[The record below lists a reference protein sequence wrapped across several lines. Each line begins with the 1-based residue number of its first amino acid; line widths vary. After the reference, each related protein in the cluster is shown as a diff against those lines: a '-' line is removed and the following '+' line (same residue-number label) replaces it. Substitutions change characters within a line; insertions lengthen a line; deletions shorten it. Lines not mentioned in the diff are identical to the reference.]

1 MLILLNF
8 INRNDKL
15 MLFNGISIKRK
26 KEKQRGFLQV
36 KEEHMN
42 YVDIIIPFVG
52 GLALFIYGMQIMA
65 QGLQN
70 AAGNK
75 MKQLLKALT
84 QNKIMGVLLGTIV
97 TAIIQSSS
105 ATTVMVV
112 GFVNAGLMDLTQ
124 SMSVIMGANI
134 GTTVTGWL
142 VSSVEWAQFLSP
154 AVIAPVVV
162 MIGVIIMI
170 TAKKISHKEISSI
183 IIGFGIL
190 FIGIE
195 MMSDAVYPLRES
207 EVFKTLFVTLG
218 HNPLLGILAGAAV
231 TAIIQS
237 SSASVGI
244 LQTLAASGLVPFNAA
259 VYIIMGQNIG
269 TCITAMLS
277 GIGASKNAKCASYM
291 HLLFNITGTFLF
303 SVFSIL
309 YFKMI
314 NPQMGL
320 GSISQTQISI
330 VHTIFNIAT
339 TVLLFPF
346 SHYIIVLA
354 KKLNHVEAQEEE
366 KDEGQL
372 VHLDDRLLETPSFA
386 VQSAILEVVRMGHI
400 VEKNLDTAVSA
411 LLERNH
417 DKIEKVRKR
426 EVTINTLCNSISDY
440 LVKICNT
447 HINQTEN
454 SVVTSLLAIITDMER
469 VGDHCKNMAACAE
482 ALERDKVFFS
492 DSAAEELQEM
502 IKYTR
507 ISYDNALKALEF
519 SDTSFAYETVRAEDI
534 VDDMEDKLKA
544 GHINRLA
551 NNLCNVRSGVRFLD
565 TLTNLE
571 RISDHAINIAQAVI
585 NENRKK
591 AQHFREV
598 PE

>member
-1 MLILLNF
+1 M
-8 INRNDKL
+8 
-15 MLFNGISIKRK
+15 S
-26 KEKQRGFLQV
+26 
-36 KEEHMN
+36 

-70 AAGNK
+70 AAGSK

-84 QNKIMGVLLGTIV
+84 QNKVMGVLLGAVV

-142 VSSVEWAQFLSP
+142 VSSVEWAKFLSP
-154 AVIAPVVV
+154 AVIAPVVL
-162 MIGVIIMI
+162 MAGVVIMI
-170 TAKKISHKEISSI
+170 TAKKVSHKEISSI
-183 IIGFGIL
+183 IIGFGVL

-207 EVFKTLFVTLG
+207 EVFKTLFITLG
-218 HNPLLGILAGAAV
+218 DNPLLGILAGATV

-244 LQTLAASGLVPFNAA
+244 LQTLAASGLVPFDAA

-277 GIGASKNAKCASYM
+277 GIGTSRNAKCASYM
-291 HLLFNITGTFLF
+291 HLLFNIIGTVL
-303 SVFSIL
+303 FSIL
-309 YFKMI
+309 SIIYFKML

-320 GSISQTQISI
+320 GSISQTEISM

-339 TVLLFPF
+339 TALLFPF
-346 SHYIIVLA
+346 SGYIIALA
-354 KKLNHVEAQEEE
+354 KKINHASVQEEQ
-366 KDEGQL
+366 DESEL

-386 VQSAILEVVRMGHI
+386 VQSAVLEVVRMGYI
-400 VEKNLDTAVSA
+400 VEKNLNTAVEA
-411 LLERNH
+411 LLQH
-417 DKIEKVRKR
+417 DSKKIEKVRKR
-426 EVTINTLCNSISDY
+426 EVTINNLCHSISDY

-447 HINQTEN
+447 HINEAEN
-454 SVVTSLLAIITDMER
+454 SVVTSLLAVITDMER

-482 ALERDKVFFS
+482 ALEKDNVFFS
-492 DSAAEELQEM
+492 DSAVKELLEM
-502 IKYTR
+502 IEKTR
-507 ISYDNALKALEF
+507 TSYDSALKALEY
-519 SDTSFAYETVRAEDI
+519 SDTSYAYDTVRAEDI
-534 VDDMEDKLKA
+534 VDDMEDKLRA
-544 GHINRLA
+544 GHITRLA
-551 NNLCNVRSGVRFLD
+551 NNLCNVRSGVRYLD
-565 TLTNLE
+565 ILTNLE
-571 RISDHAINIAQAVI
+571 RISDHAMNIAQVVI
-585 NENRKK
+585 NENRK
-591 AQHFREV
+591 AQHFHEV
-598 PE
+598 TE

>member
-1 MLILLNF
+1 
-8 INRNDKL
+8 
-15 MLFNGISIKRK
+15 
-26 KEKQRGFLQV
+26 
-36 KEEHMN
+36 MN
-42 YVDIIIPFVG
+42 YLDIIIPFVG

-84 QNKIMGVLLGTIV
+84 QNKIMGVLLGAIV

-105 ATTVMVV
+105 ATTIMVV

-142 VSSVEWAQFLSP
+142 VSSVEWAKFLSP

-162 MIGVIIMI
+162 MIGVILMI
-170 TAKKISHKEISSI
+170 TAKNISHKEISSI
-183 IIGFGIL
+183 VIGFGIL

-207 EVFKTLFVTLG
+207 EIFKTLFMTLG
-218 HNPLLGILAGAAV
+218 ENPILGILTGAAV

-244 LQTLAASGLVPFNAA
+244 LQTLAASGLVPFHAA

-277 GIGASKNAKCASYM
+277 AIGASRNAKCASYM
-291 HLLFNITGTFLF
+291 HLLFNIIGTVLF
-303 SVFSIL
+303 SIVSIA
-309 YFKMI
+309 YFKII
-314 NPQMGL
+314 NPTMGF
-320 GSISQTQISI
+320 GPISQTEISV
-330 VHTIFNIAT
+330 VHTVFNIAT
-339 TVLLFPF
+339 TILLFPF
-346 SHYIIVLA
+346 SSYIINIA
-354 KKLNHVEAQEEE
+354 KELNHVEMEQE
-366 KDEGQL
+366 KDESEL

-386 VQSAILEVVRMGHI
+386 VQSAVLEVVRMGHI
-400 VEKNLDTAVSA
+400 VEKNLNTAVAA

-417 DKIEKVRKR
+417 DKIDKVRKR
-426 EVTINTLCNSISDY
+426 EVTINNLCNSISDY

-454 SVVTSLLAIITDMER
+454 SVVTSLLAVITDMER
-469 VGDHCKNMAACAE
+469 VGDHCKNLAGCAE
-482 ALERDKVFFS
+482 ALERDNVFFS
-492 DSAAEELQEM
+492 ESAVEELLQM
-502 IKYTR
+502 IDKTKS
-507 ISYDNALKALEF
+507 SYDNALKALEF
-519 SDTSFAYETVRAEDI
+519 SDTTFAYETVRAEDI
-534 VDDMEDKLKA
+534 VDDMEEKLRA

-551 NNLCNVRSGVRFLD
+551 NNLCNVRSGVRYLD

-571 RISDHAINIAQAVI
+571 RISDHAMNIAQSVI
-585 NENRKK
+585 NENRK
-591 AQHFREV
+591 AQHFHEV
-598 PE
+598 TE

>member
-1 MLILLNF
+1 
-8 INRNDKL
+8 
-15 MLFNGISIKRK
+15 
-26 KEKQRGFLQV
+26 
-36 KEEHMN
+36 MN
-42 YVDIIIPFVG
+42 YLDIIIPFVG

-84 QNKIMGVLLGTIV
+84 QNKIMGVLLGAIV

-105 ATTVMVV
+105 ATTIMVV

-142 VSSVEWAQFLSP
+142 VSSVEWAKFLSP

-162 MIGVIIMI
+162 MIGVILMI
-170 TAKKISHKEISSI
+170 TAKNISHKEISSI
-183 IIGFGIL
+183 VIGFGIL

-207 EVFKTLFVTLG
+207 EIFKTLFMTLG
-218 HNPLLGILAGAAV
+218 ENPILGILTGAAV

-244 LQTLAASGLVPFNAA
+244 LQTLAASGLVPFHAA

-277 GIGASKNAKCASYM
+277 AIGASRNAKCASYM
-291 HLLFNITGTFLF
+291 HLLFNIIGTVLF
-303 SVFSIL
+303 SIVSIA
-309 YFKMI
+309 YFKII
-314 NPQMGL
+314 NPTMGF
-320 GSISQTQISI
+320 GPITQTEISV
-330 VHTIFNIAT
+330 VHTVFNIAT
-339 TVLLFPF
+339 TILLFPF
-346 SHYIIVLA
+346 SSYIINIA
-354 KKLNHVEAQEEE
+354 KELNHVEMEQE
-366 KDEGQL
+366 KDESEL

-386 VQSAILEVVRMGHI
+386 VQSAVLEVVRMGHI
-400 VEKNLDTAVSA
+400 VEKNLNTAVAA

-417 DKIEKVRKR
+417 DKIDKVRKR
-426 EVTINTLCNSISDY
+426 EVTINNLCNSISDY

-454 SVVTSLLAIITDMER
+454 SVVTSLLAVITDMER
-469 VGDHCKNMAACAE
+469 VGDHCKNLAGCAE
-482 ALERDKVFFS
+482 ALERDNVFFS
-492 DSAAEELQEM
+492 ESAVEELLQM
-502 IKYTR
+502 IDKTKS
-507 ISYDNALKALEF
+507 SYDNALKALEF
-519 SDTSFAYETVRAEDI
+519 SDTTFAYETVRAEDI
-534 VDDMEDKLKA
+534 VDDMEEKLRA

-551 NNLCNVRSGVRFLD
+551 NNLCNVRSGVRYLD

-571 RISDHAINIAQAVI
+571 RISDHAMNIAQSVI
-585 NENRKK
+585 NENRK
-591 AQHFREV
+591 AQHFHEV
-598 PE
+598 TE

>member
-1 MLILLNF
+1 MSYL
-8 INRNDKL
+8 
-15 MLFNGISIKRK
+15 
-26 KEKQRGFLQV
+26 
-36 KEEHMN
+36 
-42 YVDIIIPFVG
+42 DIIIPFVG

-84 QNKIMGVLLGTIV
+84 QNKIMGVLLGAIV

-105 ATTVMVV
+105 ATTIMVV

-142 VSSVEWAQFLSP
+142 VSSVEWAKFLSP

-162 MIGVIIMI
+162 MIGVILMI
-170 TAKKISHKEISSI
+170 TAKNISHKEISSI

-207 EVFKTLFVTLG
+207 EIFKTLFMTLG
-218 HNPLLGILAGAAV
+218 ENPILGILTGAAV

-244 LQTLAASGLVPFNAA
+244 LQTLAASGLVPFHAA

-277 GIGASKNAKCASYM
+277 AIGASRNAKCASYM
-291 HLLFNITGTFLF
+291 HLLFNIIGTVLF
-303 SVFSIL
+303 SIVSIA
-309 YFKMI
+309 YFKII
-314 NPQMGL
+314 NPTMGF
-320 GSISQTQISI
+320 GPISQTEISV
-330 VHTIFNIAT
+330 VHTVFNIAT
-339 TVLLFPF
+339 TILLFPF
-346 SHYIIVLA
+346 SSYIINIA
-354 KKLNHVEAQEEE
+354 KKLNHVEMEQE
-366 KDEGQL
+366 KDESEL

-386 VQSAILEVVRMGHI
+386 VQSAVLEVVRMGYI
-400 VEKNLDTAVSA
+400 VEKNLNTAVAA

-417 DKIEKVRKR
+417 DKIDKVRKR
-426 EVTINTLCNSISDY
+426 EVTINNLCNSISDY

-454 SVVTSLLAIITDMER
+454 SVVTSLLAVITDMER
-469 VGDHCKNMAACAE
+469 IGDHCKNLAGCAE
-482 ALERDKVFFS
+482 ALERDNVFFS
-492 DSAAEELQEM
+492 ESAVEELLQM
-502 IKYTR
+502 IDKTKS
-507 ISYDNALKALEF
+507 SYDNALKALEF
-519 SDTSFAYETVRAEDI
+519 SDTTFAYETVRAEDI
-534 VDDMEDKLKA
+534 VDDMEEKLRA

-551 NNLCNVRSGVRFLD
+551 NNLCNVRSGVRYLD

-571 RISDHAINIAQAVI
+571 RISDHAMNIAQSVI
-585 NENRKK
+585 NENRK
-591 AQHFREV
+591 AQHFHEV
-598 PE
+598 TE

>member
-1 MLILLNF
+1 MSYL
-8 INRNDKL
+8 
-15 MLFNGISIKRK
+15 
-26 KEKQRGFLQV
+26 
-36 KEEHMN
+36 
-42 YVDIIIPFVG
+42 DIIIPFVG

-84 QNKIMGVLLGTIV
+84 QNKIMGVLLGAIV

-105 ATTVMVV
+105 ATTIMVV

-142 VSSVEWAQFLSP
+142 VSSVEWAKFLSP

-162 MIGVIIMI
+162 MIGVILMI
-170 TAKKISHKEISSI
+170 TAKNISHKEISSI
-183 IIGFGIL
+183 VIGFGIL

-207 EVFKTLFVTLG
+207 EIFKTLFMTLG
-218 HNPLLGILAGAAV
+218 ENPILGILTGAAV

-244 LQTLAASGLVPFNAA
+244 LQTLAASGLVPFHAA

-277 GIGASKNAKCASYM
+277 AIGASRNAKCASYM
-291 HLLFNITGTFLF
+291 HLLFNIIGTVLF
-303 SVFSIL
+303 SIVSIA
-309 YFKMI
+309 YFKII
-314 NPQMGL
+314 NPTMGF
-320 GSISQTQISI
+320 GPISQTEISV
-330 VHTIFNIAT
+330 VHTVFNIAT
-339 TVLLFPF
+339 TILLFPF
-346 SHYIIVLA
+346 SSYIINIA
-354 KKLNHVEAQEEE
+354 KKLNHVEMEQESE
-366 KDEGQL
+366 L

-386 VQSAILEVVRMGHI
+386 VQSAVLEVVRMGYI
-400 VEKNLDTAVSA
+400 VEKNLNTAVAA

-417 DKIEKVRKR
+417 DKIDKVRKR
-426 EVTINTLCNSISDY
+426 EVTINNLCNSISDY

-454 SVVTSLLAIITDMER
+454 SVVTSLLAVITDMER
-469 VGDHCKNMAACAE
+469 IGDHCKNLAGCAE
-482 ALERDKVFFS
+482 ALERDNVFFS
-492 DSAAEELQEM
+492 ESAVEELLQM
-502 IKYTR
+502 IDKTKS
-507 ISYDNALKALEF
+507 SYDNALKALEF
-519 SDTSFAYETVRAEDI
+519 SDTTFAYETVRAEDI
-534 VDDMEDKLKA
+534 VDDMEEKLRA

-551 NNLCNVRSGVRFLD
+551 NNLCNVRSGVRYLD

-571 RISDHAINIAQAVI
+571 RISDHAMNIAQSVI
-585 NENRKK
+585 NENRK
-591 AQHFREV
+591 AQHFHEV
-598 PE
+598 TE

>member
-1 MLILLNF
+1 
-8 INRNDKL
+8 
-15 MLFNGISIKRK
+15 
-26 KEKQRGFLQV
+26 
-36 KEEHMN
+36 MN
-42 YVDIIIPFVG
+42 YLDIIIPFVG

-84 QNKIMGVLLGTIV
+84 QNKIMGVLLGAIV

-105 ATTVMVV
+105 ATTIMVV

-142 VSSVEWAQFLSP
+142 VSSVEWAKFLSP

-162 MIGVIIMI
+162 MIGVILMI
-170 TAKKISHKEISSI
+170 TAKNISHKEISSI
-183 IIGFGIL
+183 VIGFGIL

-207 EVFKTLFVTLG
+207 EIFKTLFMTLG
-218 HNPLLGILAGAAV
+218 ENPILGILTGAAV

-244 LQTLAASGLVPFNAA
+244 LQTLAASGLVPFHAA

-277 GIGASKNAKCASYM
+277 AIGASRNAKCASYM
-291 HLLFNITGTFLF
+291 HLLFNIIGTVLF
-303 SVFSIL
+303 SIVSIA
-309 YFKMI
+309 YFKII
-314 NPQMGL
+314 NPTMGF
-320 GSISQTQISI
+320 GPISQTEISV
-330 VHTIFNIAT
+330 VHTVFNIAT
-339 TVLLFPF
+339 TILLFPF
-346 SHYIIVLA
+346 SSYIINIA
-354 KKLNHVEAQEEE
+354 KELNHVEMEQE
-366 KDEGQL
+366 KDESEL
-372 VHLDDRLLETPSFA
+372 LHLDDRLLETPSFA
-386 VQSAILEVVRMGHI
+386 VQSAVLEVVRMGHI
-400 VEKNLDTAVSA
+400 VEKNLNTAVAA

-417 DKIEKVRKR
+417 DKIDKVRKR
-426 EVTINTLCNSISDY
+426 EVTINNLCNSISDY

-454 SVVTSLLAIITDMER
+454 SVVTSLLAVITDMER
-469 VGDHCKNMAACAE
+469 VGDHCKNLAGCAE
-482 ALERDKVFFS
+482 ALERDNVFFS
-492 DSAAEELQEM
+492 ESAVEELLQM
-502 IKYTR
+502 IDKTKS
-507 ISYDNALKALEF
+507 SYDNALKALEF
-519 SDTSFAYETVRAEDI
+519 SDTTFAYETVRAEDI
-534 VDDMEDKLKA
+534 VDDMEEKLRA

-551 NNLCNVRSGVRFLD
+551 NNLCNVRSGVRYLD

-571 RISDHAINIAQAVI
+571 RISDHAMNIAQSVI
-585 NENRKK
+585 NENRK
-591 AQHFREV
+591 AQHFHEV
-598 PE
+598 TE

>member
-1 MLILLNF
+1 
-8 INRNDKL
+8 
-15 MLFNGISIKRK
+15 
-26 KEKQRGFLQV
+26 
-36 KEEHMN
+36 MN
-42 YVDIIIPFVG
+42 YLDIIIPFVG

-84 QNKIMGVLLGTIV
+84 QNKIMGVLLGAIV

-105 ATTVMVV
+105 ATTIMVV

-142 VSSVEWAQFLSP
+142 VSSVEWAKFLSP

-162 MIGVIIMI
+162 MIGVILMI
-170 TAKKISHKEISSI
+170 TAKNISHKEISSI
-183 IIGFGIL
+183 VIGFGIL

-207 EVFKTLFVTLG
+207 EIFKTLFMTLG
-218 HNPLLGILAGAAV
+218 ENPILGILTGAAV

-244 LQTLAASGLVPFNAA
+244 LQTLAASGLVPFHAA

-277 GIGASKNAKCASYM
+277 AIGASRNAKCASYM
-291 HLLFNITGTFLF
+291 HLLFNIIGTVLF
-303 SVFSIL
+303 SIVSIA
-309 YFKMI
+309 YFKII
-314 NPQMGL
+314 NPTMGF
-320 GSISQTQISI
+320 GPISQTEISV
-330 VHTIFNIAT
+330 VHTVFNIAT
-339 TVLLFPF
+339 TILLFPF
-346 SHYIIVLA
+346 SNYIINIA
-354 KKLNHVEAQEEE
+354 KKLNHVEMEQE
-366 KDEGQL
+366 KDESEL

-386 VQSAILEVVRMGHI
+386 VQSAVLEVVRMGHI
-400 VEKNLDTAVSA
+400 VEKNLNTAVAA

-417 DKIEKVRKR
+417 DKIDKVRKR
-426 EVTINTLCNSISDY
+426 EVTINNLCNSISDY

-454 SVVTSLLAIITDMER
+454 SVVTSLLAVITDMER
-469 VGDHCKNMAACAE
+469 VGDHCKNLAGCAE
-482 ALERDKVFFS
+482 ALERDNVFFS
-492 DSAAEELQEM
+492 ESAVEELLQM
-502 IKYTR
+502 IDKTKS
-507 ISYDNALKALEF
+507 SYDNALKALEF
-519 SDTSFAYETVRAEDI
+519 SDTTFAYETVRAEDI
-534 VDDMEDKLKA
+534 VDDMEEKLRA

-551 NNLCNVRSGVRFLD
+551 NNLCNVRSGVRYLD

-571 RISDHAINIAQAVI
+571 RISDHAMNIAQSVI
-585 NENRKK
+585 NENRK
-591 AQHFREV
+591 AQHFHEV
-598 PE
+598 TE

>member
-1 MLILLNF
+1 MSYL
-8 INRNDKL
+8 
-15 MLFNGISIKRK
+15 
-26 KEKQRGFLQV
+26 
-36 KEEHMN
+36 
-42 YVDIIIPFVG
+42 DIIIPFVG

-84 QNKIMGVLLGTIV
+84 QNKIMGVLLGAIV

-105 ATTVMVV
+105 ATTIMVV

-142 VSSVEWAQFLSP
+142 VSSVEWAKFLSP

-162 MIGVIIMI
+162 MIGVILMI
-170 TAKKISHKEISSI
+170 TAKNISHKEISSI

-207 EVFKTLFVTLG
+207 EIFKTLFMTLG
-218 HNPLLGILAGAAV
+218 ENPILGILTGAAV

-244 LQTLAASGLVPFNAA
+244 LQTLAASGLVPFHAA

-277 GIGASKNAKCASYM
+277 AIGASRNAKCASYM
-291 HLLFNITGTFLF
+291 HLLFNIIGTVLF
-303 SVFSIL
+303 SIVSIA
-309 YFKMI
+309 YFKII
-314 NPQMGL
+314 NPTMGF
-320 GSISQTQISI
+320 GPISQTEISV
-330 VHTIFNIAT
+330 VHTVFNIAT
-339 TVLLFPF
+339 TILLFPF
-346 SHYIIVLA
+346 SSYIINIA
-354 KKLNHVEAQEEE
+354 KKLNHVEMEQE
-366 KDEGQL
+366 KDESEL

-386 VQSAILEVVRMGHI
+386 VQSAVLEVVRMGYI
-400 VEKNLDTAVSA
+400 VEKNLNTAVAA

-417 DKIEKVRKR
+417 DKIDKVRKR
-426 EVTINTLCNSISDY
+426 EVTINNLCNSISDY

-454 SVVTSLLAIITDMER
+454 SVVTSLLAVITDMER
-469 VGDHCKNMAACAE
+469 IGDHCKNLAGCAE
-482 ALERDKVFFS
+482 ALERDNVFLS
-492 DSAAEELQEM
+492 L
-502 IKYTR
+502 I
-507 ISYDNALKALEF
+507 
-519 SDTSFAYETVRAEDI
+519 
-534 VDDMEDKLKA
+534 
-544 GHINRLA
+544 HI
-551 NNLCNVRSGVRFLD
+551 
-565 TLTNLE
+565 
-571 RISDHAINIAQAVI
+571 
-585 NENRKK
+585 
-591 AQHFREV
+591 
-598 PE
+598 

>member
-1 MLILLNF
+1 MSYL
-8 INRNDKL
+8 
-15 MLFNGISIKRK
+15 
-26 KEKQRGFLQV
+26 
-36 KEEHMN
+36 
-42 YVDIIIPFVG
+42 DIIIPFVG
-52 GLALFIYGMQIMA
+52 GLALFIYGMHIMA

-84 QNKIMGVLLGTIV
+84 QNKIMGVLLGAIV

-105 ATTVMVV
+105 ATTIMVV

-142 VSSVEWAQFLSP
+142 VSSVEWAKFLSP

-162 MIGVIIMI
+162 MIGVILMI
-170 TAKKISHKEISSI
+170 TAKNISHKEISSI
-183 IIGFGIL
+183 VIGFGIL

-207 EVFKTLFVTLG
+207 EIFKTLFMTLG
-218 HNPLLGILAGAAV
+218 ENPLLGILTGAAV

-244 LQTLAASGLVPFNAA
+244 LQTLAASGLVPFHAA

-277 GIGASKNAKCASYM
+277 AIGASRNAKCASYM
-291 HLLFNITGTFLF
+291 HLLFNIIGTVL
-303 SVFSIL
+303 FSIL
-309 YFKMI
+309 SIVYFKII
-314 NPQMGL
+314 NPTMGF
-320 GSISQTQISI
+320 GPISQTEISV
-330 VHTIFNIAT
+330 VHTVFNIT
-339 TVLLFPF
+339 TTILLFPF
-346 SHYIIVLA
+346 SNYIINIA
-354 KKLNHVEAQEEE
+354 KKLNHVEMEKE
-366 KDEGQL
+366 KDESEL

-386 VQSAILEVVRMGHI
+386 VQSAVLEVVRMGHI
-400 VEKNLDTAVSA
+400 VEKNLDTAVAA

-417 DKIEKVRKR
+417 DKIDKVRKR
-426 EVTINTLCNSISDY
+426 EVTINNLCNSISDY

-454 SVVTSLLAIITDMER
+454 SVVTSLLAVITDMER
-469 VGDHCKNMAACAE
+469 VGDHCKNLAGCAE
-482 ALERDKVFFS
+482 ALERDNVFFS
-492 DSAAEELQEM
+492 ESAVEELLQM
-502 IKYTR
+502 IDKTKL
-507 ISYDNALKALEF
+507 SYDNALKALEF
-519 SDTSFAYETVRAEDI
+519 SDTTFAYETVRAEDI
-534 VDDMEDKLKA
+534 VDDMEEKLRA

-551 NNLCNVRSGVRFLD
+551 NNLCNVRSGVRYLD

-571 RISDHAINIAQAVI
+571 RISDHAMNIAQSVI
-585 NENRKK
+585 NENRK
-591 AQHFREV
+591 AQHFHEIT
-598 PE
+598 E

>member
-1 MLILLNF
+1 MSYL
-8 INRNDKL
+8 
-15 MLFNGISIKRK
+15 
-26 KEKQRGFLQV
+26 
-36 KEEHMN
+36 
-42 YVDIIIPFVG
+42 DIIIPFVG

-84 QNKIMGVLLGTIV
+84 QNKIMGVLLGAIV

-105 ATTVMVV
+105 ATTIMVV

-142 VSSVEWAQFLSP
+142 VSSVEWAKFLSP

-162 MIGVIIMI
+162 MIGVILMI
-170 TAKKISHKEISSI
+170 TAKNISHKEISSI
-183 IIGFGIL
+183 VIGFGIL

-207 EVFKTLFVTLG
+207 EIFKTLFMTLG
-218 HNPLLGILAGAAV
+218 ENPILGILTGAAV

-244 LQTLAASGLVPFNAA
+244 LQTLAASGLVPFHAA

-277 GIGASKNAKCASYM
+277 AIGASRNAKCASYM
-291 HLLFNITGTFLF
+291 HLLFNIIGTVLF
-303 SVFSIL
+303 SIVSIA
-309 YFKMI
+309 YFKII
-314 NPQMGL
+314 NPTMGF
-320 GSISQTQISI
+320 GPISQTEISV
-330 VHTIFNIAT
+330 VHTVFNIAT
-339 TVLLFPF
+339 TILLFPF
-346 SHYIIVLA
+346 SSYIINIA
-354 KKLNHVEAQEEE
+354 KKLNHVEMEQE
-366 KDEGQL
+366 KDESEL

-386 VQSAILEVVRMGHI
+386 VQSAVLEVVRMGYI
-400 VEKNLDTAVSA
+400 VEKNLNTAVAA

-417 DKIEKVRKR
+417 DKIDKVRKR
-426 EVTINTLCNSISDY
+426 EVTINNLCNSISDY

-454 SVVTSLLAIITDMER
+454 SVVTSLLAVITDMER
-469 VGDHCKNMAACAE
+469 VGDHCKNLAGCAE
-482 ALERDKVFFS
+482 ALERDNVFFS
-492 DSAAEELQEM
+492 ESAVEELLQM
-502 IKYTR
+502 IDKTKS
-507 ISYDNALKALEF
+507 SYDNALKALEF
-519 SDTSFAYETVRAEDI
+519 SDTTFAYETVRAEDI
-534 VDDMEDKLKA
+534 VDDMEEKLRA

-551 NNLCNVRSGVRFLD
+551 NNLCNVRSGVRYLD

-571 RISDHAINIAQAVI
+571 RISDHAMNIAQSVI
-585 NENRKK
+585 NENRK
-591 AQHFREV
+591 AQHFHEV
-598 PE
+598 TE

>member
-1 MLILLNF
+1 
-8 INRNDKL
+8 
-15 MLFNGISIKRK
+15 
-26 KEKQRGFLQV
+26 
-36 KEEHMN
+36 MN
-42 YVDIIIPFVG
+42 YLDIIIPFVG

-84 QNKIMGVLLGTIV
+84 QNKIMGVLLGAIV

-105 ATTVMVV
+105 ATTIMVV

-142 VSSVEWAQFLSP
+142 VSSVEWAKFLSP

-162 MIGVIIMI
+162 MIGVILMI
-170 TAKKISHKEISSI
+170 TAKNISHKEISSI
-183 IIGFGIL
+183 VIGFGIL

-207 EVFKTLFVTLG
+207 EIFKTLFMTLG
-218 HNPLLGILAGAAV
+218 ENPILGILTGAAV

-244 LQTLAASGLVPFNAA
+244 LQTLAASGLVPFHAA

-277 GIGASKNAKCASYM
+277 AIGASRNAKCASYM
-291 HLLFNITGTFLF
+291 HLLFNIIGTVLF
-303 SVFSIL
+303 SIVSIA
-309 YFKMI
+309 YFKII
-314 NPQMGL
+314 NPTMGF
-320 GSISQTQISI
+320 GPISQTEISV
-330 VHTIFNIAT
+330 VHTVFNIAT
-339 TVLLFPF
+339 TILLFPF
-346 SHYIIVLA
+346 SSYIINIA
-354 KKLNHVEAQEEE
+354 KELNHVEMEQE
-366 KDEGQL
+366 KDESEL

-386 VQSAILEVVRMGHI
+386 VQSAVLEVVRMGHI
-400 VEKNLDTAVSA
+400 VEKNLNTAVAA

-417 DKIEKVRKR
+417 DKIDKVRKR
-426 EVTINTLCNSISDY
+426 EVTINNLCNSISDY

-454 SVVTSLLAIITDMER
+454 SVVTSLLAVITDMER

-482 ALERDKVFFS
+482 ALEKDNVFFS
-492 DSAAEELQEM
+492 DSAVKELLEM
-502 IKYTR
+502 IEKTR
-507 ISYDNALKALEF
+507 TSYDSALKALEY
-519 SDTSFAYETVRAEDI
+519 SDTSYAYDTVRAEDI
-534 VDDMEDKLKA
+534 VDDMEDKLRA
-544 GHINRLA
+544 GHITRLA
-551 NNLCNVRSGVRFLD
+551 NNLCNVRSGVRYLD
-565 TLTNLE
+565 ILTNLE
-571 RISDHAINIAQAVI
+571 RISDHAMNIAQSVI
-585 NENRKK
+585 NENRK
-591 AQHFREV
+591 AQHFHEV
-598 PE
+598 TE

>member
-1 MLILLNF
+1 
-8 INRNDKL
+8 
-15 MLFNGISIKRK
+15 
-26 KEKQRGFLQV
+26 
-36 KEEHMN
+36 MN
-42 YVDIIIPFVG
+42 YVDIIISFVG

-70 AAGNK
+70 AAGSK

-84 QNKIMGVLLGTIV
+84 QNKVMGVLLGTIV

-142 VSSVEWAQFLSP
+142 VSSVEWAKFLSP

-170 TAKKISHKEISSI
+170 TAKNIAHKEISSI
-183 IIGFGIL
+183 IIGFGVL

-195 MMSDAVYPLRES
+195 MMSNAVYPLRES

-218 HNPLLGILAGAAV
+218 HNPLLGILAGAVV

-303 SVFSIL
+303 SILSIL
-309 YFKMI
+309 YFKMV
-314 NPQMGL
+314 NPQIGL
-320 GSISQTQISI
+320 SSISQTEISI
-330 VHTIFNIAT
+330 IHTVFNIT
-339 TVLLFPF
+339 TTILLFPF
-346 SHYIIVLA
+346 SNYIISIS
-354 KKLNHVEAQEEE
+354 KKLNHVGKEEE
-366 KDEGQL
+366 EIDESKL

-386 VQSAILEVVRMGHI
+386 VQSAILEVVRMGYI
-400 VEKNLDTAVSA
+400 VEKNIDTSLKA
-411 LLERNH
+411 LLERDH
-417 DKIEKVRKR
+417 EKIEKVRKR
-426 EVTINTLCNSISDY
+426 EVTINNLCNSISDY

-447 HINQTEN
+447 HINQSEN
-454 SVVTSLLAIITDMER
+454 STVTSLLAVITDMER
-469 VGDHCKNMAACAE
+469 VGDHCKNIAACAE

-492 DSAAEELQEM
+492 ESAVEELLQM
-502 IKYTR
+502 IEKTKK
-507 ISYDNALKALEF
+507 SYDSALKALEY
-519 SDTSFAYETVRAEDI
+519 SDTTYAYETVRAEDI
-534 VDDMEDKLKA
+534 VDDMEDKLRA

-551 NNLCNVRSGVRFLD
+551 NNLCNVRSGVRYLD

-571 RISDHAINIAQAVI
+571 RISDHAMNIAQVVI
-585 NENRKK
+585 NENRK
-591 AQHFREV
+591 AQHFHEIT
-598 PE
+598 E

>member
-1 MLILLNF
+1 
-8 INRNDKL
+8 
-15 MLFNGISIKRK
+15 
-26 KEKQRGFLQV
+26 
-36 KEEHMN
+36 MN
-42 YVDIIIPFVG
+42 YMNIIISFVG

-70 AAGNK
+70 AAGSK

-84 QNKIMGVLLGTIV
+84 QNKVMGVLLGTIV

-142 VSSVEWAQFLSP
+142 VSSVEWAKFLSP

-162 MIGVIIMI
+162 MVGVIIMI
-170 TAKKISHKEISSI
+170 TAKNIAHKEISSI

-195 MMSDAVYPLRES
+195 MMSDAVHPLRES

-218 HNPLLGILAGAAV
+218 HNPILGILAGAVV

-303 SVFSIL
+303 SVLSIL

-320 GSISQTQISI
+320 GSISQTEISM
-330 VHTIFNIAT
+330 VHTVFNIAT
-339 TVLLFPF
+339 TALLFPF
-346 SHYIIVLA
+346 SGYIISIA
-354 KKLNHVEAQEEE
+354 KKLNHVGNEEE
-366 KDEGQL
+366 EVDESKL

-386 VQSAILEVVRMGHI
+386 VQSAVLEVVRMGYI
-400 VEKNLDTAVSA
+400 VEKNIDTSLKA
-411 LLERNH
+411 LLERDH
-417 DKIEKVRKR
+417 EKIEKVRKR
-426 EVTINTLCNSISDY
+426 EVTINNLCNSISDY

-447 HINQTEN
+447 HINQSEN
-454 SVVTSLLAIITDMER
+454 STVTSLLAVITDMER
-469 VGDHCKNMAACAE
+469 VGDHCKNLAACAE
-482 ALERDKVFFS
+482 ALEKDKVFFS
-492 DSAAEELQEM
+492 DSAVEELLQM
-502 IKYTR
+502 IEKTKK
-507 ISYDNALKALEF
+507 SYDSALKALEY
-519 SDTSFAYETVRAEDI
+519 SDTTYAYETVRAEDI
-534 VDDMEDKLKA
+534 VDDMEDKLRA

-551 NNLCNVRSGVRFLD
+551 NNLCNVRSGVRYLD

-571 RISDHAINIAQAVI
+571 RISDHAMNIAQVVI
-585 NENRKK
+585 NESRKV
-591 AQHFREV
+591 QHFHEV
-598 PE
+598 TE

>member
-1 MLILLNF
+1 MSYL
-8 INRNDKL
+8 
-15 MLFNGISIKRK
+15 
-26 KEKQRGFLQV
+26 
-36 KEEHMN
+36 
-42 YVDIIIPFVG
+42 DIIIPFVG

-84 QNKIMGVLLGTIV
+84 QNKIMGVLLGAIV

-105 ATTVMVV
+105 ATTIMVV

-142 VSSVEWAQFLSP
+142 VSSVEWAKFLSP

-162 MIGVIIMI
+162 MIGVILMI
-170 TAKKISHKEISSI
+170 TAKNISHKEISSI
-183 IIGFGIL
+183 VIGFGIL

-207 EVFKTLFVTLG
+207 EVFKTLFITLG
-218 HNPLLGILAGAAV
+218 DNPLLGILAGATV

-244 LQTLAASGLVPFNAA
+244 LQTLAASGLVPFDAA

-277 GIGASKNAKCASYM
+277 GIGTSRNAKCASYM
-291 HLLFNITGTFLF
+291 HLLFNIIGTVLF
-303 SVFSIL
+303 SIVSIA
-309 YFKMI
+309 YFKII
-314 NPQMGL
+314 NPTMGF
-320 GSISQTQISI
+320 GPISQTEISV
-330 VHTIFNIAT
+330 VHTVFNIAT
-339 TVLLFPF
+339 TILLFPF
-346 SHYIIVLA
+346 SSYIINIA
-354 KKLNHVEAQEEE
+354 KKLNHVEMEQE
-366 KDEGQL
+366 KDESEL

-386 VQSAILEVVRMGHI
+386 VQSAVLEVVRMGYI
-400 VEKNLDTAVSA
+400 VEKNLNTAVAA

-417 DKIEKVRKR
+417 DKIDKVRKR
-426 EVTINTLCNSISDY
+426 EVTINNLCNSISDY

-454 SVVTSLLAIITDMER
+454 SVVTSLLAVITDMER
-469 VGDHCKNMAACAE
+469 IGDHCKNLAGCAE
-482 ALERDKVFFS
+482 ALERDNVFFS
-492 DSAAEELQEM
+492 ESAVEELLQM
-502 IKYTR
+502 IDKTKS
-507 ISYDNALKALEF
+507 SYDNALKALEF
-519 SDTSFAYETVRAEDI
+519 SDTTFAYETVRAEDI
-534 VDDMEDKLKA
+534 VDDMEEKLRA

-551 NNLCNVRSGVRFLD
+551 NNLCNVRSGVRYLD

-571 RISDHAINIAQAVI
+571 RISDHAMNIAQSVI
-585 NENRKK
+585 NENRK
-591 AQHFREV
+591 AQHFHEV
-598 PE
+598 TE